1 MKLKNWGS
9 ELESV
14 RADKLQPKKEKEKEK
29 HQQDSEESSAHPKK
43 KRKGQE
49 G

>member
-14 RADKLQPKKEKEKEK
+14 RADKLQPKKEKEK
-29 HQQDSEESSAHPKK
+29 HQQ
-43 KRKGQE
+43 RF
-49 G
+49 